1 MAKPL
6 NSKPFE
12 SQGKKATPKGLA
24 VSKKKNGP
32 SVKSQPNRQQA
43 IPKAV
48 ANRMARRVAF
58 TTGLPT
64 ITGMGVFVASYLL
77 VTRGIADIPP
87 VLTLISSAA
96 CFIFGLLGLSYGLFS
111 ASWDEK
117 AGTLLGLE
125 NIRPNIRRMRDS
137 IKASNK

>member
-6 NSKPFE
+6 NSKPSE
-12 SQGKKATPKGLA
+12 SQGKKAMPKGL
-24 VSKKKNGP
+24 VSKKDNGSP
-32 SVKSQPNRQQA
+32 GKSQPKRQQA

-64 ITGMGVFVASYLL
+64 ITGMSVFVASYLL
-77 VTRGIADIPP
+77 VSKGIADIPP
-87 VLTLISSAA
+87 VLTLIGSAG
-96 CFIFGLLGLSYGLFS
+96 CFLLGLLGLSYGMFS

-117 AGTLLGLE
+117 SGTLLGFE
-125 NIRPNIRRMRDS
+125 NIRPNIMRMRDS
-137 IKASNK
+137 ISAGNK